1 MRSTV
6 TAREFAETIKKVSS
20 ILKSSPLPQLEQVR
34 VDFDG
39 NVCRLTATDL
49 SIWAVAEIPA
59 VGEDRFSFLFADTK
73 TVVRACRHYSGELTV
88 ELYGDKK
95 DMRVALR
102 CCDKEG
108 EFHAMDTEFY
118 PVYPAEES
126 EQHYTANAEQLNE
139 RVKTIRYATIVVDHK
154 PVLSGIRFEGN
165 RLWCLDGQRMAISED
180 EALTV
185 EKPFIIPASALYH
198 LKLFDSGEV
207 TLSIGKK
214 YAVFASD
221 TLRLTCRMLEG
232 DPLKIENA
240 MPRDF
245 KESYTV
251 ERRQFADALKYLVEC
266 SKKLAKP
273 HVTFTNGTLVLH
285 GDGTV
290 CSAKLDVRGESE
302 ICYAFDAGDMKE
314 ALEQFADCETV
325 TVGVV
330 SEISPIVLSA
340 GANTALVLPV
350 RMKNEWRNA
359 A

>member
-6 TAREFAETIKKVSS
+6 TAREFAEAIKKVSS
-20 ILKSSPLPQLEQVR
+20 ILKSSPLPQFEQVR

-59 VGEDRFSFLFADTK
+59 VGEDSFSFLFADTK

-126 EQHYTANAEQLNE
+126 EQHYTANAGQLNE
-139 RVKTIRYATIVVDHK
+139 RVRTIRYATIVSDHK

-198 LKLFDSGEV
+198 LKLFDSSEV

-214 YAVFASD
+214 HAVFASD
-221 TLRLTCRMLEG
+221 MLRLTCRMLEG
-232 DPLKIENA
+232 DPLKIENV

-251 ERRQFADALKYLVEC
+251 ERKQFADALKYLVEC
-266 SKKLAKP
+266 SRKLEKP

-290 CSAKLDVRGESE
+290 CSAKLGVRGE
-302 ICYAFDAGDMKE
+302 ICYAFDAEYMKE
-314 ALEQFADCETV
+314 ALEQFADSETV
-325 TVGVV
+325 TVGVN

>member
-6 TAREFAETIKKVSS
+6 TAREFAEAIKKVSS
-20 ILKSSPLPQLEQVR
+20 ILKSSPLPQFEQVR

-39 NVCRLTATDL
+39 NMCRLTATDL

-118 PVYPAEES
+118 PVYPEEEP
-126 EQHYTANAEQLNE
+126 EQHYTANAEQLFE
-139 RVKTIRYATIVVDHK
+139 RVKMIRYATIVVDHK

-180 EALTV
+180 NALTV
-185 EKPFIIPASALYH
+185 EKPFVIPASALYH

-214 YAVFASD
+214 HAVFASD

-245 KESYTV
+245 KES
-251 ERRQFADALKYLVEC
+251 
-266 SKKLAKP
+266 
-273 HVTFTNGTLVLH
+273 
-285 GDGTV
+285 
-290 CSAKLDVRGESE
+290 
-302 ICYAFDAGDMKE
+302 
-314 ALEQFADCETV
+314 
-325 TVGVV
+325 
-330 SEISPIVLSA
+330 
-340 GANTALVLPV
+340 
-350 RMKNEWRNA
+350 
-359 A
+359 